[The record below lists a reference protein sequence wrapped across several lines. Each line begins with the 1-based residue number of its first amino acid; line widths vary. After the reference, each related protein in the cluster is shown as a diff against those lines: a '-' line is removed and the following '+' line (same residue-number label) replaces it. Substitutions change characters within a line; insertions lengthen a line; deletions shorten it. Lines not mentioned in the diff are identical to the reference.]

1 MDKVKT
7 GDILFFSNNTAT
19 GFLLRT
25 CVSTMWNH
33 VGIAIR
39 VHSSTDQYDHEHER
53 ISLTEEGQLYVLEIN
68 TGKRRDALSG
78 NTMVG
83 AAFSSL
89 DVISQRYNFV
99 AVRRL
104 HDNFR
109 TPELAKN
116 TVEFADK
123 YRGYEFTKGVLPFIS
138 VWLGIP
144 LAGTETRNETS
155 EMFCSEM
162 CALYYNECVGPITQK
177 MSGIKYDGNLKTLFG
192 IEAPVYPNMYSP
204 EIFTWTL
211 TPNSAIFDGD
221 EQVVYHAEADIGV
234 VLFQPIVIIFTI
246 IVLIAMSLKY
256 T

>member
-1 MDKVKT
+1 MESVRT
-7 GDILFFSNNTAT
+7 GDILFFCNNTAT

-39 VHSSTDQYDHEHER
+39 VHSSTDQYDHEYER
-53 ISLTEEGQLYVLEIN
+53 ISLSGDGELYVLEIN
-68 TGKRRDALSG
+68 TGERKDVLT
-78 NTMVG
+78 NDNVIG
-83 AAFSSL
+83 AGFSSL
-89 DVISQRYNFV
+89 DVIGQRYNFV

-109 TPELAKN
+109 TLDLAKN
-116 TVEFADK
+116 TVNFANK

-144 LAGTETRNETS
+144 LSGIETRHETS

-162 CALYYNECVGPITQK
+162 CALYYNECIGPITGK
-177 MSGIKYDGNLKTLFG
+177 ISGTKYDGNLKTLFG
-192 IEAPVYPNMYSP
+192 IEAPCYPNMYSP
-204 EIFTWTL
+204 EIFTWNL
-211 TPNSAIFDGD
+211 TPNSTIFNGD
-221 EQVVYHAEADIGV
+221 EQVVYHDEADIGV
-234 VLFQPIVIIFTI
+234 VLFQPVVIIFAIIVII
-246 IVLIAMSLKY
+246 AMTLRY